1 MGAVISNPRAQ
12 GLDGVLFT
20 ASANG
25 AQQEF
30 VAARE
35 GLEDLAYEMLETE
48 AAMLAAF
55 ARHQDQVAAAAEKAL
70 QQPAQAA
77 PRVLQSVL

>member
-1 MGAVISNPRAQ
+1 MGAVITNPQAQ
-12 GLDGVLFT
+12 GLEGVRFT
-20 ASANG
+20 ASAGG

-48 AAMLAAF
+48 DALLAAF
-55 ARHQDQVAAAAEKAL
+55 AKHQDQVAAAAEKAL
-70 QQPAQAA
+70 QQPAQGA
-77 PRVLQSVL
+77 PRVLQSLL